1 MNQVDLGDQFAFG
14 WIQSVGQ
21 GTNLLITPVFAIATA
36 AVTLYFIIGGLQFL
50 LSGGEKEAIGKAK
63 NRITHAIIG
72 FILLMVLFLFMQ
84 FISQFL
90 NLPETNLIK

>member
-14 WIQSVGQ
+14 WIKSVGE

-72 FILLMVLFLFMQ
+72 FILLMVLFLFIQ

-90 NLPETNLIK
+90 NLPEINLIK